1 VPPQQL
7 VPPERVDSLVV
18 QQLGECVMTIVH
30 VPCSLYRLCD
40 FVDVGVSWVIR
51 AQLLWFDDQ
60 T

>member
-1 VPPQQL
+1 M
-7 VPPERVDSLVV
+7 PPERVDSQVA